1 MKTLLAFVLIAC
13 SGMAAA
19 QRYTCEVDMIDIRTN
34 RILQTFSIPGVADC
48 FESKKAC
55 AKERRLSG
63 RLNTADCVEYGEYN
77 RRPNNRPDPRQV
89 QIDNF
94 LRMSNYQLATE
105 GQYGIGSCKI
115 TRGSYNSSCNYYVNA
130 NGRGYPYGG
139 SGCAQSNYTYS
150 YGCSER
156 TEQENAG
163 CMIRRAISQ
172 GECL

>member
-19 QRYTCEVDMIDIRTN
+19 QRYTCEVDMVDVRTN
-34 RILQTFSIPGVADC
+34 RVIQTFSIPGVADC
-48 FESKKAC
+48 FEAKKAC
-55 AKERRLSG
+55 SKERRMSG
-63 RLNTADCVEYGEYN
+63 RMNSADCIEYGET
-77 RRPNNRPDPRQV
+77 NRPDSRQV
-89 QIDNF
+89 QIESF
-94 LRMSNYQLATE
+94 LRMSNYQLAQE
-105 GQYGIGSCKI
+105 GQYGIGACKV
-115 TRGSYNSSCNYYVNA
+115 TRGSYNSSCSYYVNA

-163 CMIRRAISQ
+163 CMIRRAISL